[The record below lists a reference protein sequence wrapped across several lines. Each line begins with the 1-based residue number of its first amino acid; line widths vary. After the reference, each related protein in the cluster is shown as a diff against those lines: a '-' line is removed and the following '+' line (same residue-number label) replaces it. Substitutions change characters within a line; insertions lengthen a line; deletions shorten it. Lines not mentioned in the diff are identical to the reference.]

1 MIKTR
6 LTLLIITMLTICIA
20 RWDNGSFEILYDT
33 NSSNNENQQ
42 IFDISNTLYSNAIKQ
57 IKIWRQLNSDIDKTI
72 GILNVLEQLEYYLKS
87 NIILFLDVANNKSS
101 VLDNYLLE
109 VQKTFDLADYFQ
121 WNLEFE
127 AKNNNNEMAICMKW
141 KTASD
146 RDYFNA
152 LNLKD
157 SQSMWLAI
165 EQSKKYD
172 ECISKNR
179 IEVNSKKFL
188 LARLISLKNS
198 LKDRYNFLSKNKKLI
213 IENFWIIKNNLA
225 SELIN
230 ITEQLNKKES
240 E

>member
-1 MIKTR
+1 MIKYI
-6 LTLLIITMLTICIA
+6 LTLLSITVLTICIA
-20 RWDNGSFEILYDT
+20 RWNNGSFEILYDSS
-33 NSSNNENQQ
+33 SSNIENQQ

-57 IKIWRQLNSDIDKTI
+57 IKIWRQLNSDIDKNT

-87 NIILFLDVANNKSS
+87 NIILFLDAANNKSD
-101 VLDNYLLE
+101 VLDSYLLE
-109 VQKTFDLADYFQ
+109 IQKTFDLADYFQ

-127 AKNNNNEMAICMKW
+127 TKNNNNEMVMCMKW
-141 KTASD
+141 KTYSD

-172 ECISKNR
+172 ECISRNR
-179 IEVNSKKFL
+179 IEINSKRAL
-188 LARLISLKNS
+188 LTRLISLRNA
-198 LKDRYNFLSKNKKLI
+198 LKDKYNFLSKNKKLI

-230 ITEQLNKKES
+230 ITEQLNEKES